1 MQPNELKRLA
11 AGADRRAQEL
21 SRDFERVAAD
31 RGLLDVG
38 YGFAESPFGRLLVA
52 VTDRGLVTLAY
63 PNEEVGLTLER
74 LATRVSPRIIESAR
88 ATERIRRELDEY
100 FEGRRK
106 DFDVG
111 VDWALTGGFGRKI
124 LAQTARIPY
133 GSVATYREV
142 AERAG
147 SPRGMRAAGNAL
159 GANPVPIVV
168 PCHRV
173 VNTGGGLGGY
183 TGGLDRKITLLSLEG
198 ALEPDVGR
206 ASRAGA
212 RRRPFARG

>member
-1 MQPNELKRLA
+1 ATRKAIDAGRSRVRRPLSVGDPASVADPSEAEA
-11 AGADRRAQEL
+11 ATGGDPADPLWVAVRTLPIRQRAAVVHRFVL
-21 SRDFERVAAD
+21 DRSYRDIAEDMGSSEEAD

-111 VDWALTGGFGRKI
+111 V
-124 LAQTARIPY
+124 
-133 GSVATYREV
+133 
-142 AERAG
+142 
-147 SPRGMRAAGNAL
+147 
-159 GANPVPIVV
+159 
-168 PCHRV
+168 
-173 VNTGGGLGGY
+173 
-183 TGGLDRKITLLSLEG
+183 
-198 ALEPDVGR
+198 
-206 ASRAGA
+206 
-212 RRRPFARG
+212 